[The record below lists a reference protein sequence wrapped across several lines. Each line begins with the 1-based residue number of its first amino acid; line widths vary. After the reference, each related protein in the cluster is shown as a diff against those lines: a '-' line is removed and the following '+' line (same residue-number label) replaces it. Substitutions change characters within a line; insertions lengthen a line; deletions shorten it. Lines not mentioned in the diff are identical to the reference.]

1 MNGTGLPALRPN
13 RPPQGMPPQGMA
25 PRGIAQ
31 NARPPVPQGPPQG
44 IAQLPTPAMPQGMQ
58 EMAAM
63 ELVTDDIEQLDLDP
77 KTEAL
82 LKLGEA
88 KELVEAANQV
98 LSPPP
103 ENIAQQYQQ
112 QIPQGIAQVLAKISA
127 ENRAAQGMPQGMP
140 PRGMPPRPM
149 PPQGMPPR
157 GMPPQGMQ
165 PGMPPR
171 GMPPRGI
178 PPQGMPPRPMPPQG
192 LGGQPAP
199 NMDMPRAAQG
209 GIVGY
214 EDGGDVEEKDPMQS
228 QIQADAERYQAL
240 REALTTATTAE
251 DRQQVQAL
259 LDELIA
265 KMTRDN
271 THALVMQYIDS
282 TKESMAGGGIVSFAE
297 GDQVRIPP
305 LDVGKF
311 AQMQRQAGFLGSAN
325 APRTLGTLEEE
336 DELSELETIIQ
347 EQAIADLDRDI
358 DAEQDT
364 AQADYE
370 RFMLTPE
377 ETAGMEAAQ
386 AALQTLRQERFSP
399 EEMRKRK
406 TRAGLRGG
414 ARKGLGGFAEGVAGE
429 EEAIFE
435 ERVTT
440 GQEEIENYT
449 TLIAQLREDGL
460 GRIEARTKAREI
472 VEAAKTRGMST
483 AQALAAAV
491 DARRTG
497 ELNRASSL
505 EIAQLYANRASGQ
518 TSDFQR
524 QMDNNLLVLR
534 SKYPNATQ
542 ADLVQ
547 EAQRLVYLEDRT
559 SSLITA
565 LGRQTATLVDI
576 DLAEQQSIQEQMAS
590 SLFRSLNPEQQVE
603 LLNTIRDTFERMRRM
618 VRASTAGAPT
628 DISSSPL
635 TPNQATGG
643 AIPLPDDEA
652 DLVVG
657 QLYITNLG
665 PATWN
670 GTQFTN

>member
-140 PRGMPPRPM
+140 PRGMPPQGM
-149 PPQGMPPR
+149 PQGMP
-157 GMPPQGMQ
+157 

-214 EDGGDVEEKDPMQS
+214 GPGGDVEEKDPMQS

-240 REALTTATTAE
+240 QKALTTATTAE

-347 EQAIADLDRDI
+347 EQAMADLDRDI

-377 ETAGMEAAQ
+377 ETAGMESAQ

-497 ELNRASSL
+497 ELNRASQL
-505 EIAQLYANRASGQ
+505 KIAQLYDPARRPGQ

-534 SKYPNATQ
+534 SKYPTATQ

-590 SLFRSLNPEQQVE
+590 SLFRTLNPEQKLE
-603 LLNTIRDTFERMRRM
+603 RLNIIKDTFERMRQM
-618 VRASTAGAPT
+618 VRASTAGGPA
-628 DISSSPL
+628 DISRSTL
-635 TPNQATGG
+635 TPTQATGG
-643 AIPLPDDEA
+643 ALPLPDDEA